1 MGGLGCHAKTRNAT
15 QNQGGRK
22 IIFPKK
28 FRFYAFHSDLI
39 CSLSDLFMFKRLMNF
54 LGGIVKQKHVEPLF
68 LPNKCTRFLWI
79 AIFQQQDETFGNL
92 SPPRWTSL
100 YGVISGNQLKQWMIF
115 FGKKSLEMTTS
126 CIVCIHS
133 FIPFHSTSVHFIS
146 FDPYNI
152 GLESLLS
159 LLRLLAILGH
169 VQHGP
174 CVAFA
179 APLASQPEQK

>member
-68 LPNKCTRFLWI
+68 LPNKCTRFCGSPFSNSRMKRLETCHRRGEPVYTGS
-79 AIFQQQDETFGNL
+79 FQETNSNNEWF
-92 SPPRWTSL
+92 
-100 YGVISGNQLKQWMIF
+100 F

-152 GLESLLS
+152 GLESPLS